1 MQNMS
6 GAADQADHEAA
17 SAGPGTDFVSTPP
30 TLLNTSAAGTCVSS
44 ITHTTASSTQGSSRF
59 QTTTRDKEWIPS
71 DLVPA
76 HRNKIVRAVAEKHWG
91 HANHMNKELPKDQ
104 PTDEEL
110 EKYCTI
116 LKKIHLDTIKILNKR
131 LLEHLLGLSTEL
143 ELPVCPEK
151 KDKERKALTIDQV
164 HREVLNSSKVFNQE
178 CLSRV
183 LQCLKMPQKQERR
196 WLQLATNDVTE
207 QFQVRFMYDGHKKN
221 FVEKIADKLFNDTH
235 NQRLRRGML
244 PTGTVW
250 YDRLPRP
257 GSLKSLFGKHALTK
271 HQQMQVMVNGNC
283 PLHGYLVTRTG
294 LAEQPHNVLRLE
306 GVMTESTTEEEFVA
320 RAKGLWQEMKPNAAA
335 LTGPG
340 GQCNIPQL
348 PGPISQAHSLP
359 ASGATCQKAS
369 GKSTSQAVL
378 TGPGGQSNI
387 PQLPDLIPQAHLL
400 PPSGATCQKA
410 SGKSTSQFGE
420 DLVSLPEGNSS
431 SLALGSSSV
440 TAPPSLVD
448 SRSTTTVVQSPPNT
462 TTPVKALKQSSISIH
477 SAPRPAESTCVP
489 HKEGRLSSPC
499 SQHVVSVNTTTSF
512 TKPEIQN
519 PISKQLQYVA
529 ATTCSLGALSPVT
542 VQNKPS
548 PGADVRD
555 TRQQNGDTRMFIP
568 AWGTSLV
575 NMASPWSSYALNKV
589 TPCGDYF
596 VCKKGCLYQSYEH
609 MNAHNSR
616 RFLDHMTV
624 RCPEN
629 VHPFSRL
636 LSLTVLC
643 LEWQAGKHGVSECR
657 RLSDLLKGMLWVVGQ
672 HKAQSKHQQRWK
684 EEKAANRQ

>member
-59 QTTTRDKEWIPS
+59 QITTRDKEWIPS

-151 KDKERKALTIDQV
+151 KDKERKALTIDRV

-178 CLSRV
+178 YLSRV

-369 GKSTSQAVL
+369 GKSTSQ
-378 TGPGGQSNI
+378 
-387 PQLPDLIPQAHLL
+387 
-400 PPSGATCQKA
+400 
-410 SGKSTSQFGE
+410 FGE

-519 PISKQLQYVA
+519 PISQQLQDVA
-529 ATTCSLGALSPVT
+529 ATTYSCGAPSPVT
-542 VQNKPS
+542 V
-548 PGADVRD
+548 
-555 TRQQNGDTRMFIP
+555 
-568 AWGTSLV
+568 
-575 NMASPWSSYALNKV
+575 
-589 TPCGDYF
+589 
-596 VCKKGCLYQSYEH
+596 
-609 MNAHNSR
+609 
-616 RFLDHMTV
+616 
-624 RCPEN
+624 
-629 VHPFSRL
+629 
-636 LSLTVLC
+636 
-643 LEWQAGKHGVSECR
+643 
-657 RLSDLLKGMLWVVGQ
+657 
-672 HKAQSKHQQRWK
+672 
-684 EEKAANRQ
+684 

>member
-1 MQNMS
+1 
-6 GAADQADHEAA
+6 
-17 SAGPGTDFVSTPP
+17 
-30 TLLNTSAAGTCVSS
+30 
-44 ITHTTASSTQGSSRF
+44 
-59 QTTTRDKEWIPS
+59 
-71 DLVPA
+71 VPA

-151 KDKERKALTIDQV
+151 KDKERKALTIDKV

-178 CLSRV
+178 YLSRV

-207 QFQVRFMYDGHKKN
+207 LFQVRFMYDGHKKN

-320 RAKGLWQEMKPNAAA
+320 RAKGLWQEMKPNEAA

-340 GQCNIPQL
+340 GQC
-348 PGPISQAHSLP
+348 
-359 ASGATCQKAS
+359 
-369 GKSTSQAVL
+369 
-378 TGPGGQSNI
+378 NI

-440 TAPPSLVD
+440 TAPHHWLIPGQL
-448 SRSTTTVVQSPPNT
+448 PPL
-462 TTPVKALKQSSISIH
+462 AGH
-477 SAPRPAESTCVP
+477 HPRPP
-489 HKEGRLSSPC
+489 H
-499 SQHVVSVNTTTSF
+499 
-512 TKPEIQN
+512 
-519 PISKQLQYVA
+519 
-529 ATTCSLGALSPVT
+529 
-542 VQNKPS
+542 
-548 PGADVRD
+548 
-555 TRQQNGDTRMFIP
+555 
-568 AWGTSLV
+568 
-575 NMASPWSSYALNKV
+575 
-589 TPCGDYF
+589 
-596 VCKKGCLYQSYEH
+596 
-609 MNAHNSR
+609 
-616 RFLDHMTV
+616 
-624 RCPEN
+624 
-629 VHPFSRL
+629 
-636 LSLTVLC
+636 
-643 LEWQAGKHGVSECR
+643 
-657 RLSDLLKGMLWVVGQ
+657 
-672 HKAQSKHQQRWK
+672 QSKH
-684 EEKAANRQ
+684 

>member
-59 QTTTRDKEWIPS
+59 QIMTRDKEWIPS

-151 KDKERKALTIDQV
+151 KDKERKALTIDKV

-178 CLSRV
+178 YLSRV

-420 DLVSLPEGNSS
+420 DLVSLPEGDSS
-431 SLALGSSSV
+431 SLALDSSSV
-440 TAPPSLVD
+440 TAPTSLVG
-448 SRSTTTVVQSPPNT
+448 SRSITTVVQSPPNT
-462 TTPVKALKQSSISIH
+462 TTPVKALKQSSTSIH

-555 TRQQNGDTRMFIP
+555 TRQQNGDTRIFIP
-568 AWGTSLV
+568 AWGTCLV
-575 NMASPWSSYALNKV
+575 NMTSPWGSYAHNKV
-589 TPCGDYF
+589 TPCGEYF

-616 RFLDHMTV
+616 RFLDHMKV
-624 RCPEN
+624 RCPEK

-636 LSLTVLC
+636 LSLIALC
-643 LEWQAGKHGVSECR
+643 LEW
-657 RLSDLLKGMLWVVGQ
+657 
-672 HKAQSKHQQRWK
+672 
-684 EEKAANRQ
+684 